1 MTHQLDYAGH
11 WISYTIER
19 RHRRTIGL
27 TVRPDASVV
36 AVGPSWARA
45 EEIHAYVRSKAP
57 WILKHQLRL
66 ANSGSGGSPPSR
78 TFADGEP
85 IPYLG
90 QLLPLR
96 FADTNGHIPP
106 RATLEDGALLIQ
118 GIPPSHADEDARR
131 AAVRRV
137 LEDWYR
143 QQALGYFTRAC
154 NGYAAGLGLSPAPVG
169 ISAAQRRWGSCNA
182 QGKLRLNW
190 RLMLAPPELADYV
203 AAHEVAHRLEMN
215 HSLRFWRLVAK
226 LMPDFKARERKLD
239 EIGGAFFL

>member
-19 RHRRTIGL
+19 RRRRTIGL

-36 AVGPSWARA
+36 AVGPSWART

-66 ANSGSGGSPPSR
+66 ANSGGGGSPPAR
-78 TFADGEP
+78 TFAAGEP
-85 IPYLG
+85 LPYLG

-96 FADTNGHIPP
+96 FSDTSAHVPP
-106 RATLEDGALLIQ
+106 RATLEDGALLVY
-118 GIPPSHADEDARR
+118 GIPAVHADEDLRQ
-131 AAVRRV
+131 AAVRRL
-137 LEDWYR
+137 LENWYK
-143 QQALGYFTRAC
+143 QEALSYFNAAC
-154 NGYAAGLGLSPAPVG
+154 NRYAVGLGLPPAPVG

-203 AAHEVAHRLEMN
+203 AAHEVAHRIELN
-215 HSLRFWRLVAK
+215 HSLRFWRLVGK

-239 EIGGAFFL
+239 EMGATLHL